1 MLRTFS
7 TPYTLAEFRRFV
19 KSILFFFKKK
29 IVFCTSELDKLTFF
43 SYSIWWKNSL
53 QPQKKKVNKIMNK
66 KHFTLVEV
74 LVVVGIIGILAGL
87 IFPAV
92 GMARQAGRR
101 TECISNQGQLMKL
114 LTVTMNA
121 NDSYL
126 VNGSGMASTS
136 LNDTKKDAA
145 WTRYLHSKGKLSS
158 TKGFRCPAIMTNTDP
173 TLGRNPTNSQ
183 MAAALGVIGAKG
195 ADVKDKFQGFDFR
208 GTKRL
213 TVKSSSTKV
222 ILSPSQLVIGGCS
235 GRIEDN
241 ELIPRSNLYNGTA
254 GYFFVVHDNEL
265 NMFFLDGHVESV
277 TKEQAST
284 KFIPDND
291 VKYSDSGDK
300 DKCGAI
306 QIPADDIKNFE
317 D

>member
-29 IVFCTSELDKLTFF
+29 IVFYTSELDKLTFF

-121 NDSYL
+121 NDNYL
-126 VNGSGMASTS
+126 VSGEGFGTANSAKS
-136 LNDTKKDAA
+136 S
-145 WTRYLHSKGKLSS
+145 WSRYLYDKGKLQSM
-158 TKGFRCPAIMTNTDP
+158 KGFRCPAIITNTNP
-173 TLGRNPTNSQ
+173 SLTTEANNTTLS
-183 MAAALGVIGAKG
+183 AALGVVGATGPEGGKTYW
-195 ADVKDKFQGFDFR
+195 GFDFR

-213 TVKSSSTKV
+213 TLNSKKIV
-222 ILSPSQLVIGGCS
+222 LSPVQLVIGGCS
-235 GRIEDN
+235 AHVKDGA
-241 ELIPRSNLYNGTA
+241 LVPRANLFNGTA
-254 GYFFVVHDNEL
+254 GYFYTVHDGEF
-265 NMFFLDGHVESV
+265 NMYFLDGHVETVSPEKAV
-277 TKEQAST
+277 SG
-284 KFIPDND
+284 KFVPD
-291 VKYSDSGDK
+291 KGGT
-300 DKCGAI
+300 GAI
-306 QIPADDIKNFE
+306 AITENSHIKNY
-317 D
+317 DD